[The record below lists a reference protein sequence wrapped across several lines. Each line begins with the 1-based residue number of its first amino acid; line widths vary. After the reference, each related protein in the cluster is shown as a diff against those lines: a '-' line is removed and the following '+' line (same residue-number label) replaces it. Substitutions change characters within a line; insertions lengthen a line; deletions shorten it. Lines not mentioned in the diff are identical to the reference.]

1 MTYAPPLESTA
12 PAVPEYNVVDVDP
25 IAISTIWHSLQT
37 SCREMRHMIER
48 TAQSFLMAQLKDVS
62 VGLWRSDGS
71 TVAMPEGLPSQFLG
85 TKFAIE
91 DILKRFHDLREGD
104 VILTNDPF
112 NGGHSPHLP
121 DWGFIRPIFFEG
133 DLMFFTLVRGHVM
146 DTGGSY
152 PGGYFPNAYD
162 IHAEGLCIPPTRIVA
177 GGEERTDVL
186 ELIFNNVRYKDEM
199 RIDCQSMIATTAF
212 MEQRVHQLL
221 ERYGRDVVLSTIEQ
235 MMDRTEQAVRKEISA
250 IPDGV
255 YQGEA
260 ATDDDGTILDEPVWV
275 RVDLTIAGDEM
286 TIDFSR
292 SDGQRPGFINR
303 VYATTY
309 GTGVAASIL
318 LFDPALADY
327 HNEGTLRPI
336 SVIVPEGTVTN
347 ARYPATV
354 GGNPVALGTIT
365 MEAVTQAL
373 AKARPD
379 RAMAGWG
386 KHRGDYT
393 NGTDPRTGRPYVRT
407 TFDYDGSQGA
417 VAGFDGWHGPT
428 AMGTLGSV
436 IRGNVE
442 EAEIRFPWTIT
453 QITAVPDFA
462 GAGRW
467 RGGCGVDWRAINEGG
482 GGKMATGSSD
492 GDEML
497 PAGVDGGASA
507 PASRTFLRRDG
518 ELIRV
523 KPHRMQDFLPGDE
536 LIKLSSGGGGVGDP
550 FLRDPAA
557 VLRDVLDG
565 YTSIDAAR
573 TVYGVVIDEVS
584 HTVDEAATSE
594 ARRGESPA
602 IRVEINESTLE
613 VRVVPNGAVEV

>member
-1 MTYAPPLESTA
+1 MTRSTGVPPYT
-12 PAVPEYNVVDVDP
+12 PIDVDP
-25 IAISTIWHSLQT
+25 ITISTIWHSLQT
-37 SCREMRHMIER
+37 SCREMRFMIER

-62 VGLWRSDGS
+62 VGLWRADGA

-91 DILKRFHDLREGD
+91 EILKRFDDLQPGD
-104 VILTNDPF
+104 VILINDPF

-133 DLMFFTLVRGHVM
+133 ELLFFTLVRGHVM

-162 IHAEGLCIPPTRIVA
+162 IHAEGLCIPPTRVVA
-177 GGEERTDVL
+177 GGVERTDVM

-199 RIDCQSMIATTAF
+199 RIDCKSMIATTSF
-212 MEQRVHQLL
+212 MEQRVHSLL
-221 ERYGRDVVLSTIEQ
+221 TTYGRDVVLSTIAQ
-235 MMDRTEQAVRKEISA
+235 MMDRTEKAIRAEITA
-250 IPDGV
+250 IPDGT
-255 YQGEA
+255 YSGEA

-275 RVDLTIAGDEM
+275 RVDLTIQGDTM

-292 SDGQRPGFINR
+292 SDAQRPGFINR

-309 GTGVAASIL
+309 GTAVAASIL
-318 LFDPALADY
+318 LFDPALADF
-327 HNEGTLRPI
+327 HNEGSLRPI
-336 SVIVPEGTVTN
+336 KVIVPEGTVTN

-373 AKARPD
+373 AQARPD

-393 NGTDPRTGRPYVRT
+393 NASDPRTGRPYVRT

-417 VAGFDGWHGPT
+417 VWGHDGWHGPT

-453 QITAVPDFA
+453 QIVAVPDFA

-467 RGGCGVDWRAINEGG
+467 RGGCGVDWRAINEGT

-497 PAGVDGGASA
+497 PKGVLGGAPA
-507 PASRTFLRRDG
+507 PASRTFLRREG
-518 ELIRV
+518 KLIRV
-523 KPHRMQDFLPGDE
+523 KPHRMQDLMPGDE
-536 LIKLSSGGGGVGDP
+536 LIKLSSGGGGVGEPYD
-550 FLRDPAA
+550 RDPEA
-557 VLRDVLDG
+557 VADDVING
-565 YTSIDAAR
+565 YVASETAR
-573 TVYGVVIDEVS
+573 LVYGVVIDE
-584 HTVDEAATSE
+584 ATGKADYDATLELRSTPRPE
-594 ARRGESPA
+594 HA
-602 IRVEINESTLE
+602 VEIDEETLA
-613 VRVVPNGAVEV
+613 VKVVTAANRA

>member
-1 MTYAPPLESTA
+1 MTITPHT
-12 PAVPEYNVVDVDP
+12 NVEVDP
-25 IAISTIWHSLQT
+25 TTISTIWHSLQT

-62 VGLWRSDGS
+62 VGLWRADGA

-91 DILKRFHDLREGD
+91 DILKRFGDDLHPGD

-133 DLMFFTLVRGHVM
+133 ELVFFTLVRGHVM

-162 IHAEGLCIPPTRIVA
+162 IHAEGLCIPPTRVVA
-177 GGEERTDVL
+177 AGEERTDVF

-199 RIDCQSMIATTAF
+199 RIDCKSMIATTAF
-212 MEQRVHQLL
+212 METRVHQLL
-221 ERYGRDVVLSTIEQ
+221 SRYGRDVVLSTIEQ
-235 MMDRTEQAVRKEISA
+235 MMDRTEKAVRAEIA
-250 IPDGV
+250 RIPDGT

-260 ATDDDGTILDEPVWV
+260 ATDDDGTVLDEPVWV
-275 RVDLTIAGDEM
+275 RVDLTIAGEDM

-309 GTGVAASIL
+309 GTAVASAIL

-327 HNEGTLRPI
+327 HNEGSLRPI
-336 SVIVPEGTVTN
+336 EVIVPKGTVTN

-365 MEAVTQAL
+365 MEAVTLAL

-393 NGTDPRTGRPYVRT
+393 NGQDPRTGRPYVRT

-417 VAGFDGWHGPT
+417 VWGHDGWHGPT

-442 EAEIRFPWTIT
+442 EAEIRFPWLIT
-453 QITAVPDFA
+453 QIAAAPDFA

-467 RGGCGVDWRAINEGG
+467 RGGCGIDWRATNEGS

-492 GDEML
+492 GDTML
-497 PAGVDGGASA
+497 PAGVLGGASA
-507 PASRTFLRRDG
+507 PPSRTFLRRNG

-536 LIKLSSGGGGVGDP
+536 LIKLSSGGGGVGRP
-550 FLRDPAA
+550 FDRAA
-557 VLRDVLDG
+557 EAVADDVRNG
-565 YTSIDAAR
+565 YVSIGAAHTIYGVAIDSRTGLVDAAATR
-573 TVYGVVIDEVS
+573 ALREGPQPDVRIE
-584 HTVDEAATSE
+584 VDEE
-594 ARRGESPA
+594 RLCARMVTA
-602 IRVEINESTLE
+602 DDTALNES
-613 VRVVPNGAVEV
+613 